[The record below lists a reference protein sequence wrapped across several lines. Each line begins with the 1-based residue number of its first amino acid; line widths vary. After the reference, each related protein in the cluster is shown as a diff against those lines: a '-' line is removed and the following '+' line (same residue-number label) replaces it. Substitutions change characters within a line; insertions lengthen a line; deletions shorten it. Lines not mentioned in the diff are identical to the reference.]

1 VFGLAPDTARVTH
14 SHKRTVPQVGFK
26 RWEKGHLH
34 MASID
39 TTIKVTPDL
48 IEAINK
54 ASDYQSEFWEAIRE
68 LERALGDVELDGTD
82 EIPSIDANDEDA
94 AEQVKRWLES
104 CVEGVEVSV
113 EDDDE
118 DEDEDDDENTCKC
131 CGDPC
136 RELGTYRLPLKD
148 GRKIR
153 HTKVTTGYCPICGHH
168 GKDCKGRKSNA

>member
-136 RELGTYRLPLKD
+136 HGNYCDDCCKEQAEEEIQTEEEENCDSMRQCLGLD
-148 GRKIR
+148 G
-153 HTKVTTGYCPICGHH
+153 
-168 GKDCKGRKSNA
+168 NA